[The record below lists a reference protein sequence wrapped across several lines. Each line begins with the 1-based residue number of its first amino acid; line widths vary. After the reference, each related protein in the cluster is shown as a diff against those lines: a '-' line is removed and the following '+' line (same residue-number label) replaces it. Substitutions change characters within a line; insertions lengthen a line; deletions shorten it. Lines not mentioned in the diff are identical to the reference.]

1 MCSSLP
7 RACTPYAE
15 PVREPVPNL
24 RDVGGIETADGRQVR
39 RGRVLRS
46 AMPSH
51 KDRAPDDLAWPPALV
66 IDLRSANESED
77 IHPLARLGSRIVN
90 LPLLSALRPG
100 TAPAE
105 DLAAL
110 YLLMLDHSSMYLVE
124 LVREV
129 GLARGATLIHCAAG
143 KDRTGVS
150 VALLLRLVGVAREQI
165 VSDYLETAHAER
177 AITSRLRRMPGRQH
191 RAALPPEFLAVP
203 VEAIDGVLDVWDE
216 HPGGVHGWFLE
227 IGGSAALVEQLR
239 RMLLA

>member
-1 MCSSLP
+1 M
-7 RACTPYAE
+7 
-15 PVREPVPNL
+15 RELVPNL
-24 RDVGGIETADGRQVR
+24 RDVGGVETADGQQVQ

-51 KDRAPDDLAWPPALV
+51 KDRAPDDIVWPPALV
-66 IDLRSANESED
+66 IDLRSANESER
-77 IHPLARLGSRIVN
+77 IHPLARRGSRIVN

-100 TAPAE
+100 TAPPE

-129 GLARGATLIHCAAG
+129 SFSRGPTLIHCAAG

-150 VALLLRLVGVAREQI
+150 VALLLRLVGVPREQI
-165 VSDYLETAHAER
+165 VADYLETARAEQ
-177 AITSRLRRMPGRQH
+177 AIVSRLRRVPGRRH

-203 VEAIDGVLDVWDE
+203 VEAIDGVLDVWDGHE
-216 HPGGVHGWFLE
+216 DGVHGWFRG
-227 IGGSAALVEQLR
+227 IGGDDDLVEHLR
-239 RMLLA
+239 RTLLV